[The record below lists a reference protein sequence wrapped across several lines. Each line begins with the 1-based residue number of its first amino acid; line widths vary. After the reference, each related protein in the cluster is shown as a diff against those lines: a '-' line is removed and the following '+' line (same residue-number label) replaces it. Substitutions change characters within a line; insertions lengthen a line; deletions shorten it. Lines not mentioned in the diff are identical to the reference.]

1 MAAGLARA
9 NGVIFTAMPLAL
21 AQVHRL
27 LVADRARDSGVIRR
41 AIAEVLAANPETSL
55 LEIETALRDGAAQAH
70 LIASGAG
77 LSIVFGFP
85 AWRAALDKVG
95 RTPEQNRQ
103 ALITPP
109 AGLP

>member
-1 MAAGLARA
+1 M
-9 NGVIFTAMPLAL
+9 VFTAMPLAL

-27 LVADRARDSGVIRR
+27 LVADRARDAGVIRR

-109 AGLP
+109 ATLP

>member
-9 NGVIFTAMPLAL
+9 NGVIFTAMPTAL

-27 LVADRARDSGVIRR
+27 LVADRARDAGVIRR

-55 LEIETALRDGAAQAH
+55 LEIETALRDGAAQAY

-85 AWRAALDKVG
+85 AWRAALNNVG

-103 ALITPP
+103 LL
-109 AGLP
+109 AGEPNRTG

>member
-27 LVADRARDSGVIRR
+27 LVADRARDAGVIRR

-55 LEIETALRDGAAQAH
+55 LEIETALRDGAAQAY

-85 AWRAALDKVG
+85 AWRAALVAG
-95 RTPEQNRQ
+95 GMTPAANR
-103 ALITPP
+103 AMLT
-109 AGLP
+109 AR

>member
-27 LVADRARDSGVIRR
+27 LVADRARDAGVIRR
-41 AIAEVLAANPETSL
+41 AIAEVLAANPE
-55 LEIETALRDGAAQAH
+55 
-70 LIASGAG
+70 
-77 LSIVFGFP
+77 
-85 AWRAALDKVG
+85 
-95 RTPEQNRQ
+95 QNRQ

-109 AGLP
+109 ATLT

>member
-1 MAAGLARA
+1 LVLSSPPCSPLTSATNYCSPIAA
-9 NGVIFTAMPLAL
+9 
-21 AQVHRL
+21 
-27 LVADRARDSGVIRR
+27 GVIRR
-41 AIAEVLAANPETSL
+41 SIAEVLAANPETGL
-55 LEIETALRDGAAQAH
+55 LEIETALRHGAAQAY

-103 ALITPP
+103 AL
-109 AGLP
+109 AGEPIIRG

>member
-1 MAAGLARA
+1 ML
-9 NGVIFTAMPLAL
+9 TAD
-21 AQVHRL
+21 QRHQL
-27 LVADRARDSGVIRR
+27 LRADRSRDAGVIRR
-41 AIAEVLAANPETSL
+41 SIAEVLAANPETSL
-55 LEIETALRDGAAQAH
+55 LEIETALRDGAAQAY

-95 RTPEQNRQ
+95 RSPEQNRQ

-109 AGLP
+109 ATLT

>member
-1 MAAGLARA
+1 MVLSSPP
-9 NGVIFTAMPLAL
+9 MPLAL

-27 LVADRARDSGVIRR
+27 LVADRARDAGVIRR

-103 ALITPP
+103 LLGDTTT
-109 AGLP
+109 

>member
-27 LVADRARDSGVIRR
+27 LVADRARDAGVIRR

-55 LEIETALRDGAAQAH
+55 LEIETALRDGAAQAY

-85 AWRAALDKVG
+85 AWRAALVAG
-95 RTPEQNRQ
+95 GMTPAANR
-103 ALITPP
+103 AMLTVR
-109 AGLP
+109 

>member
-1 MAAGLARA
+1 M
-9 NGVIFTAMPLAL
+9 VFTAMPLAL

-27 LVADRARDSGVIRR
+27 LVADRARDASVIRR

-55 LEIETALRDGAAQAH
+55 LEIETALRDGAAQAY

-109 AGLP
+109 ATLP